1 MKIKVS
7 SKRLYLSKSLK
18 YLGVKIDE
26 NLNWKD
32 KTCDIVTML
41 DRTSAVLY
49 KIRIFVGFNTW
60 KAIYFDSHINYVNL
74 IWNKTQ
80 IPS

>member
-32 KTCDIVTML
+32 KTYDIVAML
-41 DRTSAVLY
+41 NRTNAVLY
-49 KIRIFVGFNTW
+49 KIRVFVSFNTLR
-60 KAIYFDSHINYVNL
+60 AIYFDSHINYVNL
-74 IWNKTQ
+74 IWDKTQ